1 MYKPKSKNAGIPCAL
16 MVGQV
21 GIEPTTVGLKGR
33 RSAPELLTHVTL
45 IQEYIFCKEIF
56 FPKWFDG

>member
-1 MYKPKSKNAGIPCAL
+1 

-33 RSAPELLTHVTL
+33 RSAPELLTQDTL
-45 IQEYIFCKEIF
+45 VLAASIVKPF
-56 FPKWFDG
+56 F